1 MSVLFADLVGFTT
14 MSEHRDPEEVRGLL
28 SRYFERCRKV
38 IERHGGT
45 VEKFIGDAV
54 MAVWGTPVAR
64 EDDAERAVRAG
75 LALTN
80 EIRALADE
88 VGMPELAVR
97 VGVLTGTA
105 AVDLA
110 AEGQGM
116 VLGDTVNT
124 ASRLQSIAEPGTVLV
139 DDVTRRA
146 SEAAITYEDGG
157 VHEVKGREQPVRTWT
172 AVRVVGGTGGA
183 GRAVGL
189 ESPFVGRTRELET
202 ILEASEKSARD
213 RRAQLVTIVGEAGS
227 GKSRLLWEFFKHVD
241 GVEQQRWWHQGRCL
255 SYGERVAYWALAEI
269 VRGRAGIA
277 EDEDPAAAREKLH
290 ATVLDHVADERERR
304 LVEPRLAHLLGLEQR
319 AAADRADLFSG
330 WRLFFERLA
339 AAHPVVLAFEDLQWA
354 DSGLLDFIDYV
365 LEWSAEHPILIIAL
379 GRPEL
384 LRARPAW
391 TPAITLGRLGDEDMA
406 GLLEGLVPGLP
417 ASLGDRIRRRAEGVP
432 LYAMETVR
440 MLLDRGLV
448 AQDGNQYVLTGEVA
462 DLEVPE
468 TLQALVAARLD
479 NLEPAERSLV
489 QDAAVIGQSFTAAML
504 TAVVARPAAEVARL
518 LDGLVA
524 KQVVRF
530 IDDPRLAEH
539 GQHAF
544 LQALLREVAV
554 ATLARSDRKARHLA
568 VAHELE
574 GSRGED
580 GGEIAEVLASH
591 YLDAV
596 AAEPQARACRTLEDA
611 GRRAL
616 SLASG
621 AEARSHFERA
631 AELAGETEQR
641 GRLLSEAGMAAEMD
655 QEPQDALEL
664 LMRAS
669 ELLGEAGLPRE
680 AAKVE
685 STIASLL
692 LDLNRG
698 EEASERLERVYEAV
712 DDGSDDEVVAELA
725 FRRASL
731 EHIAGRP
738 ERGLPLI
745 DQALRIGERLRLAQI
760 TVRAMLG
767 KGILLRGMGRIE
779 EPTAL
784 LERAAE
790 LALEQDLTRDAVTVY
805 FNLAEFVMSAARFEE
820 AESLLDR
827 GLALV
832 HERGDRR
839 TERWLLAQSIQV
851 LFALGR
857 WDQALERIAA
867 VRQRGDDMFGQY
879 VLSLSPYV
887 LGARG
892 DVDGLVA
899 LLGPLEAISG
909 WRNSELIGAV
919 GRAIVLRETGRAAEA
934 VAIAQEATFER
945 LAHPSSEGALMF
957 AEAVDCAL
965 AGDQPEAAQALL
977 GQVDSLAPV
986 ELLPLL
992 EAEAMRARARL
1003 DAFAGA
1009 IDGAEQQFT
1018 RDGTAVHAAA
1028 SRSAPRR
1035 APRPRCPRRHPSA
1048 RHPCARHRTPP
1059 RRRPRRRPHVRAR
1072 AVRIPRVHSLHHVLL
1087 AHNGLGPTLRVPA
1100 GVACDSSP

>member
-1 MSVLFADLVGFTT
+1 
-14 MSEHRDPEEVRGLL
+14 
-28 SRYFERCRKV
+28 
-38 IERHGGT
+38 
-45 VEKFIGDAV
+45 
-54 MAVWGTPVAR
+54 
-64 EDDAERAVRAG
+64 
-75 LALTN
+75 
-80 EIRALADE
+80 
-88 VGMPELAVR
+88 
-97 VGVLTGTA
+97 
-105 AVDLA
+105 
-110 AEGQGM
+110 
-116 VLGDTVNT
+116 
-124 ASRLQSIAEPGTVLV
+124 
-139 DDVTRRA
+139 
-146 SEAAITYEDGG
+146 
-157 VHEVKGREQPVRTWT
+157 
-172 AVRVVGGTGGA
+172 
-183 GRAVGL
+183 
-189 ESPFVGRTRELET
+189 
-202 ILEASEKSARD
+202 
-213 RRAQLVTIVGEAGS
+213 
-227 GKSRLLWEFFKHVD
+227 
-241 GVEQQRWWHQGRCL
+241 
-255 SYGERVAYWALAEI
+255 
-269 VRGRAGIA
+269 
-277 EDEDPAAAREKLH
+277 
-290 ATVLDHVADERERR
+290 
-304 LVEPRLAHLLGLEQR
+304 
-319 AAADRADLFSG
+319 
-330 WRLFFERLA
+330 
-339 AAHPVVLAFEDLQWA
+339 
-354 DSGLLDFIDYV
+354 
-365 LEWSAEHPILIIAL
+365 
-379 GRPEL
+379 
-384 LRARPAW
+384 
-391 TPAITLGRLGDEDMA
+391 
-406 GLLEGLVPGLP
+406 
-417 ASLGDRIRRRAEGVP
+417 
-432 LYAMETVR
+432 
-440 MLLDRGLV
+440 
-448 AQDGNQYVLTGEVA
+448 
-462 DLEVPE
+462 
-468 TLQALVAARLD
+468 
-479 NLEPAERSLV
+479 
-489 QDAAVIGQSFTAAML
+489 
-504 TAVVARPAAEVARL
+504 
-518 LDGLVA
+518 
-524 KQVVRF
+524 
-530 IDDPRLAEH
+530 
-539 GQHAF
+539 
-544 LQALLREVAV
+544 
-554 ATLARSDRKARHLA
+554 
-568 VAHELE
+568 
-574 GSRGED
+574 
-580 GGEIAEVLASH
+580 
-591 YLDAV
+591 
-596 AAEPQARACRTLEDA
+596 
-611 GRRAL
+611 
-616 SLASG
+616 
-621 AEARSHFERA
+621 
-631 AELAGETEQR
+631 
-641 GRLLSEAGMAAEMD
+641 
-655 QEPQDALEL
+655 
-664 LMRAS
+664 MRAS

-899 LLGPLEAISG
+899 LLGPLEAITG